1 MYCNVTGNSSKCPKF
16 RVKNIRDILYTFDF
30 KSLVF
35 RLGVGMF
42 KSWSRLDFLIEV
54 SVSQR
59 QCLESVSKILAKTQ
73 TRALQISYN
82 ANGLEKVGQTLEL

>member
-1 MYCNVTGNSSKCPKF
+1 M
-16 RVKNIRDILYTFDF
+16 FDF

-59 QCLESVSKILAKTQ
+59 QCLESVSKILAE

-82 ANGLEKVGQTLEL
+82 TNGLEKVGRSLEL